1 MKKWKAIT
9 TGQTQTK
16 ENRTHDNLRSI
27 YIFLKANFVAVED
40 INMYSW

>member
-27 YIFLKANFVAVED
+27 IFLKANFVAVED